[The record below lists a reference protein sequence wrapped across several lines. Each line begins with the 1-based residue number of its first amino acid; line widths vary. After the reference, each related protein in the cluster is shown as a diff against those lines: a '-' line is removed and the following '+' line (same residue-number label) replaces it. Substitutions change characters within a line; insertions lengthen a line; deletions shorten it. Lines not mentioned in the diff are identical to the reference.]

1 MKNGFLVID
10 KPKNVTSHDIVKE
23 ARILY
28 NTKKVGHCGT
38 LDPFAT
44 GVLVLAINKA
54 TKFLQFLISDNK
66 TYRVKA
72 RLGIITDSYDITG
85 NIIEKNEVPDLSKEF
100 IIKTLKSFEGKSK
113 QIPPIYCAKKINGKR
128 LFKYARAG
136 KTVDIPPIDINI
148 SNIKD
153 IIVYENNE
161 EIEFTVTVS
170 SGTYIRTLINDI
182 GKKIGCGATAIELRR
197 LKSGIFSLEQS
208 VKKMEK
214 DSNFVPISKAL
225 NIPFIKVNNKDKVLN
240 GIQIY
245 KENILQFSKFEKN
258 QYVKILDDE
267 KNFIGVGKAERSS
280 KFLKTLL
287 RTPERNDRIIKL
299 YKILK

>member
-10 KPKNVTSHDIVKE
+10 KPKDVTSHDIVKE
-23 ARILY
+23 ARTLF
-28 NTKKVGHCGT
+28 NTKKVGHGGT

-44 GVLVLAINKA
+44 GVLVLAVNKA
-54 TKFLQFLISDNK
+54 TRFLQFLISDTK

-72 RLGIITDSYDITG
+72 RLGITTDSYDITG
-85 NIIEKNEVPDLSKEF
+85 NILEEKEVPNLSKDF
-100 IIKTLKSFEGKSK
+100 IVKTLKSFEGTSQ

-136 KTVDIPPIDINI
+136 KTVDIPPINVTI
-148 SNIKD
+148 SEIKD
-153 IIVYENNE
+153 ILINE
-161 EIEFTVTVS
+161 KDIEFTVTVS

-182 GKKIGCGATAIELRR
+182 GKKLGCGATAVDLRR
-197 LKSGIFSLEQS
+197 LKSGAFSLEHS
-208 VKKMEK
+208 IKKMEK
-214 DSNFVPISKAL
+214 DSIFIPINEAL
-225 NIPFIKVNNKDKVLN
+225 RIPFVIINNKDKVLN

-245 KENILQFSKFEKN
+245 KENIIHFSKFEKN
-258 QYVKILDDE
+258 QYVKILDEE
-267 KNFIGVGKAERSS
+267 KNFIGIGKSERSS

-287 RTPERNDRIIKL
+287 KMDNRNDRIVKL